1 MKTLLIAKRQRL
13 LALTVLSLGL
23 VPIIILGQHIDLFS
37 HVSDA
42 NGLLFSLLT
51 DSAGSKG
58 FIITLI
64 AFSLLALSKTIT
76 RAAVVKQMPI
86 LVLLLL
92 LSFVGKSALK
102 LGTEVPRPY
111 TEVISTHQLIDSPG
125 AFYQLSRL
133 QQNEVIK
140 RLDGEVSQWRL
151 QHWLGETDYSFPSGH
166 TLFASLCVAFFGGI
180 FLNQK
185 RYLALTLTL
194 TWAIAVAY
202 SRLWLGMHHP
212 ADLYGSLA
220 FICLVVLLLPHSL
233 PLPEYIEKTLL
244 DKGIIA
250 SDENSKRQD

>member
-23 VPIIILGQHIDLFS
+23 IPIIILGQHVDLLAR
-37 HVSDA
+37 VSDA

-64 AFSLLALSKTIT
+64 AFTLLVLSKTEA
-76 RAAVVKQMPI
+76 RAAVLKQTPI

-92 LSFVGKSALK
+92 LSFIGKSALK
-102 LGTEVPRPY
+102 LGTEMPRPY
-111 TEVISTHQLIDSPG
+111 TEIIASQQLLESPS
-125 AFYQLSRL
+125 AFYQLGQR

-140 RLDGEVSQWRL
+140 RLDGKVSQWRL

-185 RYLALTLTL
+185 RYLAFTLTL
-194 TWAIAVAY
+194 TWAGFVAY

-212 ADLYGSLA
+212 SDLYGSLA
-220 FICLVVLLLPHSL
+220 FIFLVVLLLPHSL
-233 PLPEYIEKTLL
+233 PLPKCVEKYLL
-244 DKGIIA
+244 DKGIIT
-250 SDENSKRQD
+250 SDEDSKRKH